1 MVEDIDLH
9 VIGKTES
16 WANIHLQDAELVH
29 TGYVMLRRI
38 GRGGVILYVKESIQA
53 DEIKLE
59 READYNEAYLMTL
72 SGLFAH
78 WEHGPS
84 TMVLHPCLFAQWE
97 HRPSTMVL
105 HPCLFV
111 VKKIRFFPGVSHL
124 LSFISVYL
132 CQIFLRFPLFSFLS
146 FLSVCLIHLHFLL
159 FISFFTCMCSVLS
172 HNIML
177 DILSDHFL
185 MKVCILFSVFCFV

>member
-29 TGYVMLRRI
+29 TGYVMLRRSRI

-84 TMVLHPCLFAQWE
+84 TMVLHPCLFVQWE

-111 VKKIRFFPGVSHL
+111 VKKIPFLSRCISSSFFHFGVSLPDISSLSSFFFPW
-124 LSFISVYL
+124 
-132 CQIFLRFPLFSFLS
+132 FP
-146 FLSVCLIHLHFLL
+146 
-159 FISFFTCMCSVLS
+159 
-172 HNIML
+172 
-177 DILSDHFL
+177 
-185 MKVCILFSVFCFV
+185 